1 MSHISTPY
9 ELIPPG
15 NPSPSNKEKFAEM
28 RDYAAQMWREAN
40 GFEDIELQK
49 LIKPKPKKV
58 KTRFIGERKLYK

>member
-1 MSHISTPY
+1 MIRISTPY

-15 NPSPSNKEKFAEM
+15 NGSASNKEKFAEM

-40 GFEDIELQK
+40 GFEDVELQK

-58 KTRFIGERKLYK
+58 KTRFIGESKLYR